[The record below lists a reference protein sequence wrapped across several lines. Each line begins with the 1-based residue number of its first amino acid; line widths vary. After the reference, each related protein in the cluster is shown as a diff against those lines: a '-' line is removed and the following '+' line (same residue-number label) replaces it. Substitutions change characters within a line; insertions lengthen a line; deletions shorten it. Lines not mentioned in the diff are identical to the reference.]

1 MSGVEPRRGS
11 ALAFWLLMDRAKL
24 SQGRSTIWGKGHR
37 VLGTAQVPMRGT
49 SPGAMCA
56 AISLKI
62 GVAQFGTLP
71 SGPTLPTPRVVAAA
85 MAIFF
90 AGREA
95 SIDP

>member
-1 MSGVEPRRGS
+1 
-11 ALAFWLLMDRAKL
+11 
-24 SQGRSTIWGKGHR
+24 
-37 VLGTAQVPMRGT
+37 MRGT

-71 SGPTLPTPRVVAAA
+71 SGPTLPTPRVVATA

-95 SIDP
+95 